1 MSSYI
6 SLHTHTEYSL
16 LDGLTTNKGLLAKC
30 KEFGMPAVAVTDHGA
45 MYGAVKFYL
54 AAKEAG
60 INPIIGIEAYQAE
73 RSRHDKQPGVDKDQ
87 YHLILLAK
95 NLTGYRNL
103 MKITTAANLEGFYYK
118 PRLDWEVL
126 EKYSDG
132 IICSTACESGLV
144 GSLIGK
150 NEKLKAQETVRH
162 LEGIFGHE
170 NFYLEIQHHPGLDRG
185 NEIYEAIKK
194 LSREMGIP
202 LVATNDSHYT
212 DKEDAEAQETLL
224 CIQTQKT
231 WLDKDRPLSMID
243 CPDFYIKSPLEM
255 GEIFSEYPD
264 ALENTLKIAEQV
276 NLEIPMD
283 KFIQPHFPLPPGET
297 SDSYLEKMVMERL
310 HNRYP
315 EKTREVID
323 RINHELSIIKKM
335 GFATYFLV
343 VADFTNWALDQG
355 IMRNAR
361 GSAAGSIVSYILGIS
376 TLDPLHYKLP
386 FERFLHAERP
396 TPPDIDMDLA
406 DASREQVIEYVR
418 GKYGEDKVAQIITF
432 GTMEAKAAA
441 RDVAR
446 ALGHPYSVGDRLS
459 KMIPQGSQGF
469 PMSLDRAMELN
480 PELAKAYKEEPET
493 KKIIDLAKKLEGI
506 ARHASVHAAGVVIAD
521 KDLTEY
527 TPLQRDPRGGKTI
540 TQYDMYSLDLNVSKH
555 AIGLLK
561 MDFLGLRNLTILEE
575 AIRFVKENRGETV
588 NLEKIPL
595 DDAEVYKMLSKGDT
609 TGVFQ
614 LESGGM
620 RKLAKELKPSVINDL
635 GAMVAL
641 YRPGPIE
648 IIPDF
653 ISRKKHPETVIYL
666 HDDLRPILEETY
678 GLIIYQE
685 QVMEIAHQMAGYTMT
700 EADGFRKAIGKK
712 KPELMKKEGEKLM
725 AGIIAKGYTKKLA
738 DQLFALIEK
747 FAAYGFNKA
756 HSASYG
762 LIAYQ
767 TAYMK
772 FHYPVEYMTAMLTA
786 ESRGNTGDTKDE
798 KIQMCI
804 DECRRMKLEV
814 LPPDINKS
822 AVEFTIEGKSPPAGR
837 QGIRFGLSAIK
848 NVGAAAI
855 ESILSARSSDGSFR
869 SLSDFA
875 RRVDLQKVN
884 RKTLESL
891 IKAGAMDR
899 FGTRAAMLAGLDKL
913 IADSHRLAKQVSSG
927 QTGLFDAAGAEE
939 KESQSVSFDL
949 PEMDELPKE
958 QLLLYERE
966 FLGFYLS
973 EHPAQKALEKLSDF
987 VSHEISELSAETHA
1001 NQSVTVGGVVTA
1013 VRRVFT
1019 KKNNEEMAFITIQGR
1034 DGTKIDCVIFP
1045 KLYNGNGGRTY
1056 CQEDAV
1062 VICSGRV
1069 DNRDERLNLVVET
1082 IKRLD

>member
-1 MSSYI
+1 MASYV

-16 LDGLTTNKGLLAKC
+16 LDGLTKNKDLLEKC
-30 KEFGMPAVAVTDHGA
+30 REFGMDSVAVTDHGA
-45 MYGAVKFYL
+45 MYGAIKFYL

-60 INPIIGIEAYQAE
+60 IKPIIGIEAYQAE

-95 NLTGYRNL
+95 NLTGYKNL
-103 MKITTAANLEGFYYK
+103 MKITTIANLEGFYYK

-126 EKYSDG
+126 EKHHEG
-132 IICSTACESGLV
+132 IIATTACEGGLV
-144 GSLIGK
+144 GSLIRK
-150 NEKLKAQETVRH
+150 NERVKAQETIRH
-162 LEGIFGHE
+162 LEAVFGRE
-170 NFYLEIQHHPGLDRG
+170 NFYLEIQHHPGLEEG
-185 NEIYEAIKK
+185 NQIYATIAK
-194 LSREMGIP
+194 LSRDLAIP

-212 DKEDAEAQETLL
+212 EKSDAEAQETLL

-243 CPDFYIKSPLEM
+243 CPDFYFKSPAEM
-255 GEIFSEYPD
+255 ERAFAQYPD
-264 ALENTLKIAEQV
+264 ALANTLKIASQV
-276 NLEIPMD
+276 DLEIPMD
-283 KFIQPHFPLPPGET
+283 KFIQPHFPLPAGET
-297 SDSYLEKMVMERL
+297 ADTYLEKLVWERL
-310 HNRYP
+310 PHRYAT
-315 EKTREVID
+315 KTKEVEE
-323 RINHELSIIKKM
+323 RINHELGIIRKM
-335 GFATYFLV
+335 GFSTYFLV
-343 VADFTNWALDQG
+343 VADFTNWALDHG
-355 IMRNAR
+355 IMRNTR

-406 DASREQVIEYVR
+406 DASRDQVISYVR
-418 GKYGEDKVAQIITF
+418 EKYGQDKVAQIVTF
-432 GTMEAKAAA
+432 GTMEAKAAV

-446 ALGHPYSVGDRLS
+446 ALGHPYAVGDRLS
-459 KMIPQGSQGF
+459 KIIPPGSQGF
-469 PMSLDRAMELN
+469 PMTLEHALTVS
-480 PELAKAYKEEPET
+480 PELAQAYRTEPET
-493 KKIIDLAKKLEGI
+493 KKIVDLAEKLESV

-521 KDLTEY
+521 RNLTEY
-527 TPLQRDPRGGKTI
+527 TPLQLDPRGGKII

-561 MDFLGLRNLTILEE
+561 MDFLGLRNLTILEQ
-575 AIRFVKENRGETV
+575 AVRFVKENRGEIV
-588 NLEKIPL
+588 DLEKITL
-595 DDAEVYKMLSKGDT
+595 DDAPVYSMIAKGDT

-614 LESGGM
+614 LESAGM
-620 RKLAKELKPSVINDL
+620 RKLAKELKPTIINDL

-641 YRPGPIE
+641 YRPGPME

-653 ISRKKHPETVIYL
+653 ISRKRHPETVIYL

-685 QVMEIAHQMAGYTMT
+685 QVMEIAHTMGGFTMA
-700 EADGFRKAIGKK
+700 EADGFRKAMGKK
-712 KPELMKKEGEKLM
+712 KPELMKKEGEKFI
-725 AGIIAKGYTKKLA
+725 AGMVKNNYSKRLA
-738 DQLFALIEK
+738 DQLFTLIEK

-762 LIAYQ
+762 LISYQ

-772 FHYPVEYMTAMLTA
+772 YHFPVEYMTAMLTA

-814 LPPDINKS
+814 LPPDINQS
-822 AVEFTIEGKSPPAGR
+822 AVEFSIEKKSV
-837 QGIRFGLSAIK
+837 RFGLSAIK

-855 ESILSARSSDGSFR
+855 DSILTARTGTGPFR

-891 IKAGAMDR
+891 IKAGAMDA
-899 FGTRAAMLAGLDKL
+899 FGKRAAMLVGLDKL
-913 IADSHRLAKQVSSG
+913 IADSHKLAKQVSSG
-927 QTGLFDAAGAEE
+927 QTGLFDSNLDNNQGLSSA
-939 KESQSVSFDL
+939 SFEL
-949 PEMDELPKE
+949 PEMDELPRE

-987 VSHEISELSAETHA
+987 VSHEISELAAETHL
-1001 NQSVTVGGVVTA
+1001 NKNVTVGGVVTA
-1013 VRRVFT
+1013 VRHVFT
-1019 KKNNEEMAFITIQGR
+1019 KKNNDEMAFVTLQGR
-1034 DGTKIDCVIFP
+1034 DGSKLECVIFP
-1045 KLYNGNGGRTY
+1045 KLYTGNGAKDCCLENTVVLCTGR
-1056 CQEDAV
+1056 
-1062 VICSGRV
+1062 I
-1069 DNRDERLNLVVET
+1069 DNRDERLSLIVDS
-1082 IKRLD
+1082 IKKVD